1 MSIMRGIRVRIS
13 LLALIGACLVLSGC
27 APLMSSVVSGLAD
40 NLSTAVLNQND
51 PETVRDGLPAY
62 ILLLDSFLESSP
74 NDPALLTAAAM
85 IYASYGEVFAD
96 DEEQASRLTERAQI
110 YAEKAVC
117 KSFPAGCNWSKAPYD
132 EFTLTLHELSS
143 KNADV
148 AFSYAVTSLA
158 YIRAHVADWNAFAR
172 LPHVEALLIRYLD
185 ISKSANDCDVYKY
198 LGILLTVR
206 PPALGGEQE
215 RGREYFEKSIECSQ
229 GRDLSVNIEYVHGY
243 ARMLYLRELHDRLL
257 NEVIDADPNVP
268 GYTLTNVLAQRG
280 AKKLLESADDYF

>member
-1 MSIMRGIRVRIS
+1 MRGIRVRIS

-27 APLMSSVVSGLAD
+27 APLMSSVVSGLAG

-96 DEEQASRLTERAQI
+96 DEEQAARLTERAQI

-117 KSFPAGCNWSKAPYD
+117 ESFPAGCNWTKAPYD
-132 EFTLTLHELSS
+132 EFTLTLQTLSS

-268 GYTLTNVLAQRG
+268 GYTLTNVLAQRS